1 MKLQF
6 TILLLSVIL
15 LGSCGGSSDSKA
27 KAGNDSASV
36 SDSPATRTT
45 PVQKTEVPKVT
56 IEEAIELSK
65 QGYRFVDCRTPKEI
79 ADGKIEGALEMNVR
93 SYTYAE
99 IIKDSLNQDDKII
112 VYCQAGVRSALAAKL
127 FSELEFPNV
136 VDMTGG
142 YEEWLEYH
150 QNQ

>member
-1 MKLQF
+1 MKLHIS
-6 TILLLSVIL
+6 ILCLSVL
-15 LGSCGGSSDSKA
+15 WFSSCGGSADSKA
-27 KAGNDSASV
+27 TTTNNTSSV
-36 SDSPATRTT
+36 SELPASATT

-56 IEEAIELSK
+56 IEEAIELSQ

-93 SYTYAE
+93 SYTYADV
-99 IIKDSLNQDDKII
+99 IRDSLYQDDKLIL
-112 VYCQAGVRSALAAKL
+112 YCQAGVRSALAAKL
-127 FSELEFPNV
+127 FSELGYPNV

-142 YEEWLEYH
+142 YEQWIDYH

>member
-1 MKLQF
+1 MKHHISLLF
-6 TILLLSVIL
+6 LAITLLSA
-15 LGSCGGSSDSKA
+15 CGGSSDSKA
-27 KAGNDSASV
+27 KGANDTANISE
-36 SDSPATRTT
+36 SPASRTT
-45 PVQKTEVPKVT
+45 PIQKTEVPKVS

-79 ADGKIEGALEMNVR
+79 ANGKIDGALEMNVR
-93 SYTYAE
+93 SYTYAD
-99 IIKDSLNQDDKII
+99 IIRDSLNQDNKLIL
-112 VYCQAGVRSALAAKL
+112 YCQAGVRSALAAKL
-127 FSELEFPNV
+127 FSELEYPYV